1 MKNLRAIGA
10 RFMRGAAMSETTE
23 SKPLNIVGAL
33 AILLV
38 CQLAGETVVV
48 AARQLVPAFAF
59 PGPVIGMAILFVW
72 LAMRGGPDTSLDA
85 TAGGIL
91 RNLSLLF
98 VPAAVGVVQYWPVL
112 VDYGLALLV
121 ALVASTVLTLL
132 VTVGVFVALA
142 GRDAERTSDDA

>member
-1 MKNLRAIGA
+1 MADSTDA
-10 RFMRGAAMSETTE
+10 
-23 SKPLNIVGAL
+23 KPLNIVGAL

-48 AARQLVPAFAF
+48 AARQVAPAFAF

-72 LAMRGGPDTSLDA
+72 LAMRGGPDKSLDA

-112 VDYGLALLV
+112 VEYGLALLV

-142 GRDAERTSDDA
+142 GRGAESASDEA

>member
-1 MKNLRAIGA
+1 MTQG
-10 RFMRGAAMSETTE
+10 TTMTQTTHG
-23 SKPLNIVGAL
+23 KPLNIVGAL

-48 AARQLVPAFAF
+48 TARQLVPAFAF

-72 LAMRGGPDTSLDA
+72 LAMRGGPDRSLDA

-142 GRDAERTSDDA
+142 GRDAESASDDA